1 MSSVELNRMLR
12 KILSLVFSYDR
23 ITRVEEE
30 SISRSES
37 PTEAGGSPA
46 PRTQVSDGRMVP
58 PSNEVQIPD
67 PWL

>member
-1 MSSVELNRMLR
+1 MNFIYRWLHDKRTS
-12 KILSLVFSYDR
+12 
-23 ITRVEEE
+23 RVEAE

-37 PTEAGGSPA
+37 SPEAGGSPA
-46 PRTQVSDGRMVP
+46 PRTQVSDGRMVS

>member
-1 MSSVELNRMLR
+1 MNFIYRWLH
-12 KILSLVFSYDR
+12 DR
-23 ITRVEEE
+23 RTSRVEEE
-30 SISRSES
+30 STSRSETS
-37 PTEAGGSPA
+37 TEAGGSPA